1 MRDDLREKGL
11 LPTTEP
17 YSDMRG
23 YTHINHGGGEEC
35 SIDLLTKE
43 GPDAI
48 VDWVF
53 IELRDATNSDLVLAT
68 LSGLI
73 QRDGDIVNERG
84 DTLIELYNCH
94 QAIIML
100 D

>member
-1 MRDDLREKGL
+1 
-11 LPTTEP
+11 
-17 YSDMRG
+17 MRG

-73 QRDGDIVNERG
+73 QRDGATRQLLCWIKTSKSFTCYFFK
-84 DTLIELYNCH
+84 TLYF
-94 QAIIML
+94 
-100 D
+100 